1 VGNPFGFARGRVF
14 AAPEKRL
21 RSGLQLRSENGGGN
35 VFKFSKTIVIL
46 RGMKSLKLLHLPRR
60 RLIGVLIAVLFVMS
74 AGIFYLYGQDKS
86 QYPDG
91 YDAVEAAPMAHKV
104 LFENAFVRVL
114 EIPTPPTGTM
124 IPVHHH
130 RWPSFFLTWDTG
142 GKTSHIRFRKPDGSV
157 QDVPSVTTPV
167 HPGVYKVRWSEPEPM
182 RSVEVVDNVGTAE
195 ASPDH
200 PPLLRIEIKCHP

>member
-1 VGNPFGFARGRVF
+1 MSFRFGR
-14 AAPEKRL
+14 K
-21 RSGLQLRSENGGGN
+21 
-35 VFKFSKTIVIL
+35 IVIL
-46 RGMKSLKLLHLPRR
+46 RVMNAPKRLLRPSRR
-60 RLIGVLIAVLFVMS
+60 GLIGIVIAVFVLMS

-142 GKTSHIRFRKPDGSV
+142 GKTSHIRFHKPDGSV
-157 QDVPSVTTPV
+157 QDVPSV
-167 HPGVYKVRWSEPEPM
+167 
-182 RSVEVVDNVGTAE
+182 N
-195 ASPDH
+195 
-200 PPLLRIEIKCHP
+200 

>member
-1 VGNPFGFARGRVF
+1 VIDKTAPLSVGW
-14 AAPEKRL
+14 
-21 RSGLQLRSENGGGN
+21 GN
-35 VFKFSKTIVIL
+35 VFKFSKQIAIL
-46 RGMKSLKLLHLPRR
+46 RGMNLPKRLLHLPRR

-182 RSVEVVDNVGTAE
+182 RSVEIVDNTGTAE

>member
-1 VGNPFGFARGRVF
+1 MNP
-14 AAPEKRL
+14 PKRL
-21 RSGLQLRSENGGGN
+21 FRPL
-35 VFKFSKTIVIL
+35 
-46 RGMKSLKLLHLPRR
+46 RR
-60 RLIGVLIAVLFVMS
+60 RLIALLIAVVFLMYGGV
-74 AGIFYLYGQDKS
+74 FYFYVQYKS
-86 QYPDG
+86 HYPDG

-114 EIPTPPTGTM
+114 EIPTPPTGTI

-157 QDVPSVTTPV
+157 QDIPSVTTPV
-167 HPGVYKVRWSEPEPM
+167 HPGVWKVRWSEPEPM

-195 ASPDH
+195 AAPDH

>member
-1 VGNPFGFARGRVF
+1 
-14 AAPEKRL
+14 
-21 RSGLQLRSENGGGN
+21 
-35 VFKFSKTIVIL
+35 
-46 RGMKSLKLLHLPRR
+46 
-60 RLIGVLIAVLFVMS
+60 
-74 AGIFYLYGQDKS
+74 
-86 QYPDG
+86 
-91 YDAVEAAPMAHKV
+91 MAHKV

-124 IPVHHH
+124 IPTHHH

-157 QDVPSVTTPV
+157 QDIPSVTTPT